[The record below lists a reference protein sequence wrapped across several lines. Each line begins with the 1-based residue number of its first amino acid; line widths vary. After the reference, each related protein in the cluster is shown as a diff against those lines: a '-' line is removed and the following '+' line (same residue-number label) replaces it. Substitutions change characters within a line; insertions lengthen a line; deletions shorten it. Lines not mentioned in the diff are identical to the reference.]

1 VCFVKS
7 GEIKVHYKKRGC
19 GPPLLLLHGIGSNS
33 FSWRQQLQDLSHD
46 YTVLAWDAPGY
57 GQSSD
62 PVPTV
67 MKIRH
72 YVDCVKDLL
81 DEQQMDSI
89 YLLGHSWGGVIA
101 QEFYRVFPAYVK
113 ALILA
118 DTNRG
123 GGAEPE
129 DIARRGLQ
137 QRLQMIE
144 QLSPDQLARERA
156 PVLLSSTAPDDV
168 LCEVEDIMSQVRS
181 LGYRSAAISMSEV
194 DHSELLSQIQIP
206 TLLIWGTEDKV
217 TSLSEGKI
225 MEKAIPGSQLE
236 VISSAGHLCYLEYP
250 KDFNEI
256 VRKFLKGV

>member
-1 VCFVKS
+1 MRFMRS
-7 GEIKVHYKKRGC
+7 GKIKVHYKKRGC

-33 FSWRQQLQDLSHD
+33 FSWRQQLQDLSCH
-46 YTVLAWDAPGY
+46 YTVVAWDAPGY

-62 PVPTV
+62 PVPKV
-67 MKIRH
+67 MKVRH
-72 YVDCVKDLL
+72 YADCVKDLL
-81 DEQQMDSI
+81 DEQQMDSV

-101 QEFYRVFPAYVK
+101 QEFYRVFPSYVK

-123 GGAEPE
+123 GGAEPK

-144 QLSPDQLARERA
+144 KLSPDQLARERA

-168 LCEVEDIMSQVRS
+168 LHEVENIMSQVRS
-181 LGYRSAAISMSEV
+181 SGYRSAAISMSEV

-206 TLLIWGTEDKV
+206 TLLIWGTEDNV

-225 MEKAIPGSQLE
+225 MKEAIPGAKLE
-236 VISSAGHLCYLEYP
+236 VISGAGHLCYLESP
-250 KDFNEI
+250 EDFNEI
-256 VRKFLKGV
+256 VMEFLKGV